1 MRADPRVLRSK
12 AAILDACAELI
23 EQEGM
28 GGVTIEAV
36 AARSGA
42 AKTTIYRHWPTRE
55 GLLIDAF
62 GICSQAAMPSPDS
75 GSLRD
80 DLVIVL
86 GGLAERLNHGGFCSA
101 MSSLIDAAAREP
113 ELERLHRE
121 TIADRRRPLTDLL
134 ERAVARGEL
143 AADLDMETAV
153 ALLAGPLFYRAL
165 IARTP
170 LEAAFVGRTIDAAL
184 AELAPPGR

>member
-1 MRADPRVLRSK
+1 MRADQRVARSK

-23 EQEGM
+23 EREGM
-28 GGVTIEAV
+28 GGVTMEAV
-36 AARSGA
+36 AALSGA

-55 GLLIDAF
+55 RLLIDAF
-62 GICSQAAMPSPDS
+62 GICSRAAIPSPDS
-75 GSLRD
+75 GELRE
-80 DLVIVL
+80 DLITVL

-101 MSSLIDAAAREP
+101 MSSLIDAAARDA

-134 ERAVARGEL
+134 EREVARGRL
-143 AADLDMETAV
+143 PDDLDTETAV

-165 IARTP
+165 IAREP
-170 LEAAFVGRTIDAAL
+170 VDGAFVARTVDAAL
-184 AELAPPGR
+184 AELAE